1 MYVDRVQAKD
11 RKEWT
16 QKSKPIWAI
25 KICSTPS
32 FDSMKLVGEAL
43 IKDSMCLQ
51 NMNYIYR
58 YYIYIYNKQN
68 THISTNIAYPLEVLA
83 NSC

>member
-25 KICSTPS
+25 KICSTLS
-32 FDSMKLVGEAL
+32 FDSMKLVGQAL

-58 YYIYIYNKQN
+58 
-68 THISTNIAYPLEVLA
+68 
-83 NSC
+83 

>member
-25 KICSTPS
+25 KICSTLS

-58 YYIYIYNKQN
+58 YYIHIYNKQKKH
-68 THISTNIAYPLEVLA
+68 T
-83 NSC
+83 